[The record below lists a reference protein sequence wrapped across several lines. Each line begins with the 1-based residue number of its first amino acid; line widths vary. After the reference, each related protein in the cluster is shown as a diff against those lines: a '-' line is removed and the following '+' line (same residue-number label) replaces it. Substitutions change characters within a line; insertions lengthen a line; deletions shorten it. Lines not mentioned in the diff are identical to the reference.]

1 VGAALSLAI
10 LWWFFWR
17 ESPPDFRRMANLAA
31 PGETVVFL
39 GDSIT
44 RGYGLREEEAFP
56 SLVAAALGIPHVNAG
71 VSGDTT
77 AAALARIEKDVLPHR
92 PRITLVELGGN
103 DYLRRVPPEQTMQ
116 NMDAIVRTLTA
127 EGSMVVLLHVAVGVM
142 SDPYLQGYR
151 AIAQRHGAL
160 LVPDIMRGILSDPG
174 LKLDPIHPN
183 ARGQRLIAERV
194 AAVMRPLLVEAERRR
209 AVR

>member
-1 VGAALSLAI
+1 
-10 LWWFFWR
+10 
-17 ESPPDFRRMANLAA
+17 
-31 PGETVVFL
+31 
-39 GDSIT
+39 
-44 RGYGLREEEAFP
+44 
-56 SLVAAALGIPHVNAG
+56 
-71 VSGDTT
+71 
-77 AAALARIEKDVLPHR
+77 
-92 PRITLVELGGN
+92 
-103 DYLRRVPPEQTMQ
+103 
-116 NMDAIVRTLTA
+116 
-127 EGSMVVLLHVAVGVM
+127 VAVGVM